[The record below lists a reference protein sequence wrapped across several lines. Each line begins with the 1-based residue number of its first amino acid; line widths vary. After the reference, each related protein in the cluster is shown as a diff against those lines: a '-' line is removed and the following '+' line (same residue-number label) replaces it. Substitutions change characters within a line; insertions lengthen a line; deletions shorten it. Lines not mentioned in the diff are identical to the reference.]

1 MTHNKIFSPFIL
13 LRLLGIILFIYILS
27 QIDIGKIG
35 KALSNLDTGVFTLGI
50 LFQLFVLLFKAVRW
64 HLMNDGRS
72 GVNHWTLSTGRFLE
86 SYAIGVVTPG
96 RLGELLKAGH
106 EETKKDKTGAI
117 VRVIS
122 ERGFDV
128 GIFVL
133 AAGIA
138 LLSNNVFT
146 IMHWITI
153 LIILLSIILLYIS
166 FLLLNSIKTLK
177 LIQQLI
183 RKTSKKT
190 KDFKISGK
198 QYSGKTVLLIFLLSV
213 LSNLSYFI
221 SCFFLAQ
228 SVFLEVPFVVSSGGV
243 AIAGLLNMLPI
254 TIMGLGTREMVFL
267 TVFQPFSEPVILA
280 FSATMLFVAQ
290 IGGGLFSMILGQI
303 LLFGRRKKAES

>member
-1 MTHNKIFSPFIL
+1 MAKKNIFKPFLL
-13 LRLLGIILFIYILS
+13 LRLLGIILFVYILS
-27 QIDIGKIG
+27 QINIGEIG
-35 KALSNLDTGVFTLGI
+35 LVLSNLDTGLFLLGI
-50 LFQLFVLLFKAVRW
+50 LFQIFVLLFKAVRW
-64 HLMNDGRS
+64 HLMNDGRT
-72 GVNHWTLSTGRFLE
+72 GVNHWILSTGRFLE

-96 RLGELLKAGH
+96 RLGELIKAGH
-106 EETKKDKTGAI
+106 EETKKDMTGAI
-117 VRVIS
+117 IRVIS

-138 LLSNNVFT
+138 LLSNNFFP
-146 IMHWITI
+146 IKLWITP
-153 LIILLSIILLYIS
+153 LIMVTGIALLYIS
-166 FLLLNSIKTLK
+166 FLLLSSGKTLK

-183 RKTSKKT
+183 RKISKKT
-190 KDFKISGK
+190 KDIEIDGK
-198 QYSGKTVLLIFLLSV
+198 QYSGKIVLLIFLLSV

-228 SVFLEVPFVVSSGGV
+228 SVFLEVPFVIASGGV

-267 TVFQPFSEPVILA
+267 TVFQPFSESVILA

-290 IGGGLFSMILGQI
+290 IGGGLFSMMLGQM
-303 LLFGRRKKAES
+303 LLLKKRKKK

>member
-1 MTHNKIFSPFIL
+1 MAKKKIFKPFLL
-13 LRLLGIILFIYILS
+13 LRLLGIILFVYILS
-27 QIDIGKIG
+27 QINIGEIG
-35 KALSNLDTGVFTLGI
+35 LVLSNLDTGLFLLGI
-50 LFQLFVLLFKAVRW
+50 LFQIFVLLFKAVRW
-64 HLMNDGRS
+64 HLMNDGRT
-72 GVNHWTLSTGRFLE
+72 GVNHWILSTGRFLE

-96 RLGELLKAGH
+96 RLGELIKAGH
-106 EETKKDKTGAI
+106 EETKKDMTGAI
-117 VRVIS
+117 IRVIS

-138 LLSNNVFT
+138 LLSNNFFP
-146 IMHWITI
+146 IKLWITP
-153 LIILLSIILLYIS
+153 LIMVTGIALLYIS
-166 FLLLNSIKTLK
+166 FLLLSSEKTLK

-183 RKTSKKT
+183 RKISKKT
-190 KDFKISGK
+190 KDIEIDGK
-198 QYSGKTVLLIFLLSV
+198 QYSGKIVLLIFLLSV

-228 SVFLEVPFVVSSGGV
+228 SVFLEVPFVIASGGV

-290 IGGGLFSMILGQI
+290 IGGGLFSMMLGQM
-303 LLFGRRKKAES
+303 LLLKKRKKK